1 MKVGYMTN
9 AWGAVVGHPGGVTSI
24 KDLFYLS
31 TGDDEQAIKAISEA
45 GFEYIEIFDG
55 NLTAYEA
62 DRQKFTGI
70 LKKYG
75 VELFAVYT
83 GADFIYD
90 EVLEEEFS
98 KMEQAAAM
106 AKAYGAKHLCIG
118 GGAVR
123 SKGIK
128 DADYGKLAKGLDKAM
143 EMAAKYGL
151 VASYHP
157 HLGTCVQTTDQLD
170 KLMPLTKISLC
181 PDCGHI
187 AAGGGDPVEV
197 VRKYK
202 DRIKYLHLKDYKD
215 GGFYPLG
222 MGDIDFKEII
232 HILYGKGVDY
242 TVEAD
247 GYAGSPEEAAKISH
261 KYLEGLL

>member
-9 AWGAVVGHPGGVTSI
+9 AWGAVVGHCGGVTSI
-24 KDLFYLS
+24 KDLYYLS

-55 NLTAYEA
+55 NLAAYEA
-62 DRQKFTGI
+62 DQQKFSGI
-70 LKKYG
+70 LEKYG
-75 VELFAVYT
+75 VKLFAVYT

-90 EVLEEEFS
+90 DVLEEEFF
-98 KMEQAAAM
+98 KMEQAAKM
-106 AKAYGAKHLCIG
+106 AKAFGAKHLCIG

-123 SKGIK
+123 SKGIQ
-128 DADYGKLAKGLDKAM
+128 DADYEKLAKGLDKAM
-143 EMAAKYGL
+143 DLAADYGL
-151 VASYHP
+151 IASYHP
-157 HLGTCVQTTDQLD
+157 HLGTCVQSPDQLD

-197 VRKYK
+197 VRKYQ

-222 MGDIDFKEII
+222 MGDINFKEIVS
-232 HILYGKGVDY
+232 ILYGKGVDY

-247 GYAGSPEEAAKISH
+247 GYAGSPEDAAKVSYR
-261 KYLEGLL
+261 YLNDLL

>member
-9 AWGAVVGHPGGVTSI
+9 AWGAVTGHPGGVTSI

-31 TGDDEQAIKAISEA
+31 TGEDEQAIKAISEA

-55 NLTAYEA
+55 NLMAYET
-62 DRQKFTGI
+62 DKQKLTKV
-70 LKKYG
+70 LQKYG
-75 VELFAVYT
+75 VKLFAVYT

-90 EVLEEEFS
+90 DVLEEEFY
-98 KMEQAAAM
+98 KMERATEVAGAL
-106 AKAYGAKHLCIG
+106 GAKHLCIG

-123 SKGIK
+123 STGIK
-128 DADYGKLAKGLDKAM
+128 DVDYRKLANGLDRAM
-143 EMAAKYGL
+143 DMAAKYGL
-151 VASYHP
+151 IASYHP

-197 VRKYK
+197 VRKYN
-202 DRIKYLHLKDYKD
+202 DRIKYLHLKDHKG

-232 HILYGKGVDY
+232 RILYGKGVDY

-247 GYAGSPEEAAKISH
+247 GYTGSPEEAAKVSFQ
-261 KYLEGLL
+261 YLSGLL